1 MKSTLKKSISERI
14 AFLEKHKDSFIIDAD
29 THLTN
34 MVNLP
39 IEIGKLVKNS
49 PDYYHGRPIG
59 HNELL
64 CEMIQAGIDMCLIW
78 QNPAATL
85 YTSDKKKN
93 FEILLKANK
102 YIFESASVCPDRFI
116 PAGWTDPG
124 SLEISDALRL
134 VDICITEF
142 GFPIVKMN
150 PAQNKYPIDSE
161 KVRIVQDKIVELGAI
176 PAFHYGSDTEFTP
189 PSGLASIASRYPE
202 YPILAVHMGG
212 GGAGYNEAEI
222 NYLESRKLGLKMAN
236 IKFVL
241 SARRD
246 THCESDL
253 ISYQFAG
260 EPFSKNLMCASDAP
274 YGKQSWN
281 FGGYR
286 LMFETLKD
294 GKRHPDPRLKENPDL
309 FNDDSIIN
317 YLGRNIAD
325 LTISAYNSL
334 LEKT

>member
-1 MKSTLKKSISERI
+1 MITSLITSIGERI

-29 THLTN
+29 THLTD
-34 MVNLP
+34 MSNLP
-39 IEIGKLVKNS
+39 VEIDRLVKNS

-64 CEMIQAGIDMCLIW
+64 SEMVQADIDMCLIW

-85 YTSDKKKN
+85 YTRDKKKN

-102 YIFESASVCPDRFI
+102 YIFESASVYPDRFI

-134 VDICITEF
+134 VEICITEF
-142 GFPIVKMN
+142 GFPFVKMN

-161 KVRIVQDKIVELGAI
+161 KVRIVQDKIVELGAV

-189 PSGLASIASRYPE
+189 PAGLASIAARYPDH
-202 YPILAVHMGG
+202 PVLAVHMGG
-212 GGAGYNEAEI
+212 GGAGYNESEI
-222 NYLESRKLGLKMAN
+222 NYLESRKLGLKMVN

-253 ISYQFAG
+253 IYYQLAG
-260 EPFSKNLMCASDAP
+260 EPFSRNLMCASDAP

-294 GKRHPDPRLKENPDL
+294 GKRHPDPRLRANPDL

-317 YLGRNIAD
+317 YLGRNMAD
-325 LTISAYNSL
+325 LTILAYNSL